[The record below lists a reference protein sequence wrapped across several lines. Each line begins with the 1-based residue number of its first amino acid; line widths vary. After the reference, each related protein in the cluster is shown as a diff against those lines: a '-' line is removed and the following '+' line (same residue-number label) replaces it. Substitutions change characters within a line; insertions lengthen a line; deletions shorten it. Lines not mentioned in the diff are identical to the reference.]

1 MPRIQLLALGERG
14 AMAPS
19 GVFYDLLQGQA
30 ASRRGSFDVFFDNPC
45 FADDRLILSQT
56 NSAITVLFF
65 LSDFDWNVATVPSDN
80 CGLPRYTSPSPK
92 TSPSLKMV
100 ISFF

>member
-45 FADDRLILSQT
+45 FADDRPYFVADELGD
-56 NSAITVLFF
+56 NGLFF
-65 LSDFDWNVATVPSDN
+65 LSDFDWNVATVPSDK
-80 CGLPRYTSPSPK
+80 LRFT
-92 TSPSLKMV
+92 V
-100 ISFF
+100 IYFSVAKDISISKDGD